1 MRHFTAIVVIL
12 AILGLANAAL
22 MSYYRLRGEPAA
34 EPISEPEPEPEPDPK
49 PEPEPKLEVDEDEV
63 EDDEEPLSVIALPL
77 SSFRIVKVWPGIRSA
92 LSFKN
97 PEGAKKTSMMD
108 WLQRKGYF
116 EQLSKNRYRSP
127 LTRLTTLF

>member
-12 AILGLANAAL
+12 AILGVANSAL

-34 EPISEPEPEPEPDPK
+34 EPISETEPEPVPEPEPE
-49 PEPEPKLEVDEDEV
+49 LEVEEDEV

-92 LSFKN
+92 LTLTFKT
-97 PEGAKKTSMMD
+97 PEGTKKTSMMD

-116 EQLSKNRYRSP
+116 EQISKNRYRSP

>member
-1 MRHFTAIVVIL
+1 MRHFTPIVVIL
-12 AILGLANAAL
+12 AILGVANAAL
-22 MSYYRLRGEPAA
+22 MSYSRLRAEPAS
-34 EPISEPEPEPEPDPK
+34 ESMSEPEPEPEP
-49 PEPEPKLEVDEDEV
+49 EANEDELK
-63 EDDEEPLSVIALPL
+63 DDEEPVSVIALPL

>member
-12 AILGLANAAL
+12 AILGVANSAL
-22 MSYYRLRGEPAA
+22 MSYSRLRGEPAA
-34 EPISEPEPEPEPDPK
+34 EPISEPEPEPEAN
-49 PEPEPKLEVDEDEV
+49 EDELK
-63 EDDEEPLSVIALPL
+63 DDEEPVSVIALPL

-97 PEGAKKTSMMD
+97 PEGTKKTSIMD

-116 EQLSKNRYRSP
+116 EQISNNRYRSP

>member
-12 AILGLANAAL
+12 AILGVANSAL

-34 EPISEPEPEPEPDPK
+34 EPISEIEPEPVPEPEPE
-49 PEPEPKLEVDEDEV
+49 LEVEEGEV

-77 SSFRIVKVWPGIRSA
+77 SSFRIVKVWPGIKSA

-97 PEGAKKTSMMD
+97 PEGTKKKTSMMD

-116 EQLSKNRYRSP
+116 EQISKNRYRSP

>member
-1 MRHFTAIVVIL
+1 MRHFTPIVVIL
-12 AILGLANAAL
+12 AILGVANAAL
-22 MSYYRLRGEPAA
+22 MSYSRLRAEPAS
-34 EPISEPEPEPEPDPK
+34 ESMSEPEPE
-49 PEPEPKLEVDEDEV
+49 VNEDELK
-63 EDDEEPLSVIALPL
+63 DDEEPVSVIALPL

-97 PEGAKKTSMMD
+97 PEGTKKTSIMD

-116 EQLSKNRYRSP
+116 EQISKNRYRSP

>member
-1 MRHFTAIVVIL
+1 MRYFTAIVVIL
-12 AILGLANAAL
+12 AILGMANSAL

-34 EPISEPEPEPEPDPK
+34 EPISEPEPEPEPVT
-49 PEPEPKLEVDEDEV
+49 ESEPKLEVEEDEV
-63 EDDEEPLSVIALPL
+63 GNDEEPLSVIALPL

-97 PEGAKKTSMMD
+97 PESTKKTSMMD

-116 EQLSKNRYRSP
+116 EQISKNRYRSP